1 MSEFDDNTSV
11 NTLVFSYLRVDKAFD
26 AILDWLKDNDIEPEV
41 HANKWKLVY
50 TKTQELDD
58 EEEKEL

>member
-11 NTLVFSYLRVDKAFD
+11 NTLVFSYLRVDKAFK

-41 HANKWKLVY
+41 HSNKWKLVY